1 MSDFF
6 MPQNNFL
13 GVGSIDKIS
22 EEISSQGYTKCLI
35 ITDGAM
41 YKSKTFQRVLRTL
54 VNANTNFK
62 VFKDTQPNPTIE
74 NVEEAFD
81 LIKDSPC
88 EFIISIGGGSAHDL
102 AKAVAILSTNGGKIS
117 DYVGVNKLKKNTLPL
132 IAINTT
138 AGTGSEVTSFT
149 IITDAKNKVK
159 LAIVDKRMTP
169 WISVNDPLTM
179 VTMPKG
185 LTAATGLDALTH
197 AIEAYVSTNSSPMTD
212 ACALK
217 AINLIGKNLK
227 LAYDNGENIEAR
239 EKMAEAEFLAG
250 VAFSNASLGYVHAIA
265 HQLGGIYDLPHG
277 LCNAVLLPYVIK
289 FNGSNLEGNKFGEIA
304 YELGIKVF
312 NKMNRFSHKML
323 ITHLFNLNKSLNI
336 PTNLKALDIKQTDF
350 KTIAENALKDPCSL
364 TNPVQT
370 DVEGIIKILR
380 DAF

>member
-1 MSDFF
+1 